1 MAIIRIKILCV
12 AIFFCSCLI
21 GNAADFDLSAKPAP
35 APEKWTRLYGE
46 YIFEDEKIIIRED
59 GGYIHAIFNPTLDG
73 SISDNLIDWQL
84 SEFAPGKFTYSFN
97 GKFANILFQFDQN
110 GQGRAII
117 IGEDIYLRNYIEPKD
132 GSSFKVSID
141 KEIEEYVKVALEA
154 NPPIQQGDFREPELV
169 DVTTVLDN
177 VRLDI
182 RYATTNNFLN
192 IPTYSQ
198 AKSFLQRPA
207 LMALN
212 EANKKLNALG
222 FGILIHDTYRPW
234 YVTKVFWDTTEGFER
249 EFVANPSSGSKHN
262 MGSAVDMSLYDLK
275 TGEVIKMVGT
285 YDEMS
290 DRSYPDYMGG
300 TSLER
305 WHRDLMRTYVEAE
318 GFTVV
323 SNEWWHYD
331 HEDWQKYPI
340 LNQTFEELLGEN

>member
-1 MAIIRIKILCV
+1 ME
-12 AIFFCSCLI
+12 
-21 GNAADFDLSAKPAP
+21 D
-35 APEKWTRLYGE
+35 
-46 YIFEDEKIIIRED
+46 YI
-59 GGYIHAIFNPTLDG
+59 
-73 SISDNLIDWQL
+73 
-84 SEFAPGKFTYSFN
+84 
-97 GKFANILFQFDQN
+97 
-110 GQGRAII
+110 
-117 IGEDIYLRNYIEPKD
+117 
-132 GSSFKVSID
+132 
-141 KEIEEYVKVALEA
+141 KVALEA
-154 NPPIQQGDFREPELV
+154 SPPIREGEFRDPDLV

-177 VRLDI
+177 VKLDI

-192 IPTYSQ
+192 VPTYSQ
-198 AKSFLQRPA
+198 AKSFFQRPA

-234 YVTKVFWDTTEGFER
+234 YVTKVFWDATEGFER

-262 MGSAVDMSLYDLK
+262 MGSAVDMTLYDLK
-275 TGEVIKMVGT
+275 TGDVIKMVGT

-300 TSLER
+300 TALER

-331 HEDWQKYPI
+331 HEDWRKYPI
-340 LNQTFEELLGEN
+340 LNQTFEELLSEK

>member
-1 MAIIRIKILCV
+1 MRIKIICFVILLWSSLG
-12 AIFFCSCLI
+12 A
-21 GNAADFDLSAKPAP
+21 NAADFDLDAKPVP
-35 APEKWTRLYGE
+35 APEKWTSLYGE
-46 YIFEDEKIIIRED
+46 YLLDDEKIIIRED
-59 GGYIHAIFNPTLDG
+59 RGSLHVIFNPTYDG
-73 SISDNLIDWQL
+73 SRPDNLKDWAL
-84 SEFAPGKFTYSFN
+84 SETASGKFTYNLN
-97 GKFANILFQFDQN
+97 GVLVNLVFQFNQN
-110 GQGRAII
+110 GQGSAII
-117 IGEDIYLRNYIEPKD
+117 IGDDIYSRNYIEPKD
-132 GSSFKVSID
+132 GSSFKVTLD
-141 KEIEEYVKVALEA
+141 KAIEDYIKVALEA
-154 NPPIQQGDFREPELV
+154 KPPTQQGDLRAADLV
-169 DVTTVLDN
+169 DVTMVLDN

-192 IPTYSQ
+192 VPTYSQ

-249 EFVANPSSGSKHN
+249 DFVANPSSGSKHN
-262 MGSAVDMSLYDLK
+262 MGSAVDMTLYDLQS
-275 TGEVIKMVGT
+275 GEVIKMVGT

-331 HEDWQKYPI
+331 HEDWQQYPI
-340 LNQTFEELLGEN
+340 LNQTFEELLDEN